1 MRKDKQEKFS
11 AEVLDA
17 RNVADKNKF
26 KRLTA
31 IAATSVLIC
40 VAVAV
45 GVFFVLFYRGGD
57 YIELSFPDYV
67 GSYEENLPDAY
78 GIKIEKKYVY
88 SDFYPQGV
96 IISQTPGGLSEKKIS
111 SNTTPVMV
119 LYISLGKEKFVISDL
134 SGQDFLEA
142 ERQLRRMQC
151 KIKVV
156 RLYDDVEDYADNTVI
171 RTVPEAGDE
180 ICMGD
185 TVTVHIACKRAEG
198 SLKVPSVVGL
208 CAEDAKKVLEN
219 SGSEIIFEDG
229 YDKFSGEGVVLSQ
242 YPYADTYVLRG
253 TPFILTINSD

>member
-1 MRKDKQEKFS
+1 MKKGKQENFS
-11 AEVLDA
+11 EGGSNA
-17 RNVADKNKF
+17 RKVTDKNKL

-31 IAATSVLIC
+31 ITATSVLIC
-40 VAVAV
+40 VAVVV

-57 YIELSFPDYV
+57 YVEFSFPDFA

-78 GIKIEKKYVY
+78 GIKIEKRYVY

-119 LYISLGKEKFVISDL
+119 LYISLGKEKFAISDL

-156 RLYDDVEDYADNTVI
+156 RLYDYTEDYADNTVI
-171 RTVPEAGDE
+171 RTVPEAGDD
-180 ICMGD
+180 ICVGD

-198 SLKVPSVVGL
+198 SFKVPSVVGL
-208 CAEDAKKVLEN
+208 CAEDAKKILEN

-229 YDKFSGEGVVLSQ
+229 YDKTCGGGRVISQ

-253 TPFILTINSD
+253 TPFTLTINSD